1 MQQTEQDPE
10 DVTGAAVPRQSDDR
24 PPVGEPL
31 VVSRRNPL
39 ARPARAGAPTSAATS
54 SDERGPKATP
64 AVAAVVD
71 QRSVQL
77 DGQVA
82 VVTSAA
88 GELGAA
94 FAAEL
99 VGRGARVM
107 LVDVDLAGLLDVA
120 DTLSFGRVVPL
131 RCDLGSDAD
140 VVAACDFVSRAGPV
154 NLVVHV
160 DESGDGSAGRSA
172 GDGSGGAADGAAG
185 GRGLAGLDDRFRS
198 AVRGPVALFESLA
211 GSFGPSPLVVLVQ
224 DSAAGSADA
233 LAGAAT
239 SVVRDHLPSVDGMRA
254 TSAARGQDL
263 GADAFAAAVLD
274 LVLRSDA
281 LLEHVALVGAAESA
295 PVRALDADDERSGIA
310 SEPFGG
316 PEASTNAS
324 SAHSDFDGIDD
335 LGR

>member
-160 DESGDGSAGRSA
+160 DESAGRSA
-172 GDGSGGAADGAAG
+172 GDGAGDGSAG
-185 GRGLAGLDDRFRS
+185 DAGQGLAGLDDRFRS
-198 AVRGPVALFESLA
+198 AVRGPVALFESMA
-211 GSFGPSPLVVLVQ
+211 GSFGPSPLVVLAQ
-224 DSAAGSADA
+224 NSADASADA

-239 SVVRDHLPSVDGMRA
+239 AVVRDHMPAVAGMRV
-254 TSAARGQDL
+254 TSAAYGQDF
-263 GADAFAAAVLD
+263 GADAFASAVLD

-281 LLEHVALVGAAESA
+281 LLEHVALVGAPESV
-295 PVRALDADDERSGIA
+295 PVRALDADDERSGVG

-316 PEASTNAS
+316 PEASTNTS